1 MISECRSHWDSVYDA
16 KAFTEV
22 SWYQETP
29 AKSLE
34 SIAAAG
40 IGRDG
45 AVLDAGGGA
54 STLVDH
60 LLEDGFTD
68 LTVLD
73 ISAMALRQTKDR
85 LGAKSS
91 TVNWIVSDILGFTPG
106 RKYDLWHDRA
116 VLHFLSDPGDRER
129 YVDVVRNA
137 LAHKGFLVLAT
148 FGPAGPHQCSGLRTT
163 RYTVDMTAELLGPDF
178 ELQGSELVMHETP
191 AQVAQQF
198 LYSTWRNLK

>member
-1 MISECRSHWDSVYDA
+1 MTSGGRSHWDSVYDA
-16 KAFTEV
+16 KSFTEV

-34 SIAAAG
+34 SIAVTG

-54 STLVDH
+54 SLLVDH

-73 ISAMALRQTKDR
+73 ISDKALQQTRDR

-91 TVNWIVSDILGFTPG
+91 RVNWIVSDILRFTPE
-106 RKYDLWHDRA
+106 RQYNLWHDRA
-116 VLHFLSDPGDRER
+116 VMHFLTDPGDRER
-129 YVDVVRNA
+129 YVEVVRNA
-137 LAHKGFLVLAT
+137 LLDTGFLVLAT
-148 FGPAGPHQCSGLRTT
+148 FGPDGPQQCSGLRTT
-163 RYTVDMTAELLGPDF
+163 RYNVDMTAELLGPDF
-178 ELQGSELVMHETP
+178 ELQGFELVMHETP
-191 AQVAQQF
+191 ARAAQQF
-198 LYSTWRNLK
+198 LYSTWRKCR